1 LKLSLVIFVIPG
13 ANIRLKLEN
22 IFPPPPPAA
31 VVVFLLCSSDGLGI
45 LSSPFADENEPR
57 SSSIVSDL

>member
-22 IFPPPPPAA
+22 MFPPPPEA
-31 VVVFLLCSSDGLGI
+31 VVVLLLCSSDRLGI